1 MRIVVMFLSA
11 CDVTLLLEAPLLSSF
26 FRITT
31 ISLPYSYA
39 FFRIHTGITT
49 YFYGSHVAAPAL
61 LLFANLASMDIGTEA
76 ICADIVGLIVSR
88 KQKTRSEC
96 PRVLA
101 IADSKMRICVRVRR
115 WAGYPLGASY
125 QGFEV
130 VHSKNLPV
138 GNRDV
143 YRLKITLEACRDT
156 LNLELLVLLR
166 TQSRNVWL

>member
-76 ICADIVGLIVSR
+76 ICADVVGLIIAG
-88 KQKTRSEC
+88 KQKTWSEC
-96 PRVLA
+96 LYFWA
-101 IADSKMRICVRVRR
+101 IADSKMRICVRARR
-115 WAGYPLGASY
+115 WAGYLLGASY
-125 QGFEV
+125 QSFEV
-130 VHSKNLPV
+130 VHSKSLPV

-143 YRLKITLEACRDT
+143 YRLKIPLEACRDR

-166 TQSRNVWL
+166 TQSRTVLL